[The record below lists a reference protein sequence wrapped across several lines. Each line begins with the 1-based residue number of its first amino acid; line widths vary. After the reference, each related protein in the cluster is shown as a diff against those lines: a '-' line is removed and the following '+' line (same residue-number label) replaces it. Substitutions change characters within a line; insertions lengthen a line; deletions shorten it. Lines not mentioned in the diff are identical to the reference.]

1 MNDETPASSSDAK
14 FESLIR
20 DALPGVEITC
30 FSSIDSTNDQAL
42 RGTRDGTVKPPAL
55 FAAREQ
61 TAGRGRR
68 GRRWS
73 SGPGAATFSL
83 VVTDPLDG
91 LDSRRGWIPL
101 LMADAVCEALS
112 VTTGVAASIKW
123 PNDVMLDNRKLAGLL
138 VEAVPS
144 GGLVI
149 GCGINVRNPAPLA
162 ISISLRDVVAQ
173 PPHPADVIAAVA
185 RQMLQ
190 HLARLPERFG
200 TVSGGKESRSP
211 ITVEVINGK
220 RDWLRDRRIEITSS
234 AGTVTGRAVGFAG
247 SGALR
252 IQDETNNTVTEVVS
266 GTVSVLADVNAADRS
281 RKTD

>member
-1 MNDETPASSSDAK
+1 MNDETPASSSDFK

-20 DALPGVEITC
+20 DALPGIEITI
-30 FSSIDSTNDQAL
+30 FPRIDSTNDQAL
-42 RGTRDGTVKPPAL
+42 RAIRDGSVKPPAL

-91 LDSRRGWIPL
+91 LDSRRGRIPL

-112 VTTGVAASIKW
+112 VTAGVAASIKW

-138 VEAVPS
+138 VEAIPKRA
-144 GGLVI
+144 LVI

-162 ISISLRDVVAQ
+162 TSISLRDVVAQ
-173 PPHPADVIAAVA
+173 PPHPALVIVAVA
-185 RQMLQ
+185 RQMLER
-190 HLARLPERFG
+190 LARLPERSG
-200 TVSGGKESRSP
+200 TDPGGKENRSQ
-211 ITVEVINGK
+211 ITVEFIDET
-220 RDWLRDRRIEITSS
+220 RDWLRGRRIEVTSS
-234 AGTVTGRAVGFAG
+234 AGIVTGCAVGFADC
-247 SGALR
+247 GALR
-252 IQDETNNTVTEVVS
+252 IRDETDDKVTEVVS

-281 RKTD
+281 GKTD